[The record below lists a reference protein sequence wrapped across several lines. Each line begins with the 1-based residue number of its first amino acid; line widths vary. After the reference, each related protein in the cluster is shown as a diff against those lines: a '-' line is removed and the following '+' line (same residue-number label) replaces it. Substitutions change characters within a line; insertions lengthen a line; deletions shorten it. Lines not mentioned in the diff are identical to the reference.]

1 MNADSIL
8 NELGVSSEIIAE
20 IKNFKEKYPVDDNL
34 KYRIPEPE
42 YIYYGED
49 IWNKALAALLSGNN
63 ILLTGPKA
71 TGKNVLSECL
81 SFVMG
86 RPEWNVSFHINVDAS
101 YLIGTDTYNGA
112 KVIFRP
118 GPIHQCAVHGGFGV
132 LDEIN
137 MAKNEALAVL
147 HSALDF
153 RKIIDVPGYERIDMS
168 EATRFIG
175 TMNYGYAGTRDLNEA
190 LVSRFAVIEMPII
203 TEENLQKLIF
213 SAHPDIKADICNQLI
228 ALFYELNRKA
238 EHSDISESAVD
249 LRGIL
254 DSIKLVKNGL
264 TMGEALEMCIR
275 NKCFDSYERKLIDD
289 VIRARIPYELN
300 KHHVFERN

>member
-1 MNADSIL
+1 
-8 NELGVSSEIIAE
+8 
-20 IKNFKEKYPVDDNL
+20 
-34 KYRIPEPE
+34 
-42 YIYYGED
+42 
-49 IWNKALAALLSGNN
+49 
-63 ILLTGPKA
+63 
-71 TGKNVLSECL
+71 
-81 SFVMG
+81 
-86 RPEWNVSFHINVDAS
+86 
-101 YLIGTDTYNGA
+101 
-112 KVIFRP
+112 
-118 GPIHQCAVHGGFGV
+118 
-132 LDEIN
+132 
-137 MAKNEALAVL
+137 
-147 HSALDF
+147 
-153 RKIIDVPGYERIDMS
+153 MS

-203 TEENLQKLIF
+203 TEENLQKLILF
-213 SAHPDIKADICNQLI
+213 AHPDIKADICNQLI

-264 TMGEALEMCIR
+264 TIGEALEMCIR